1 MKGRILFLVLAV
13 AFLVLAV
20 GPVLAAPV
28 EKVDGFV
35 CPVLGGK
42 AGENGKSA
50 KIFAISGGDYSV
62 AGPNINVPEH
72 ATNTGWPGGPHG
84 SPGDLGY
91 TAIWNL
97 ANFPP

>member
-1 MKGRILFLVLAV
+1 MKRKIIGLMMVT

-20 GPVLAAPV
+20 ESVAAAPV

-42 AGENGKSA
+42 AGEKGKSS
-50 KIFAISGGDYSV
+50 KIFEIFDGDYSV
-62 AGPNINVPEH
+62 AGPNIRVPEH
-72 ATNTGWPGGPHG
+72 ATNNGWPGGPHG

-97 ANFPP
+97 ANFP